1 MPTNVLLIS
10 VVLLVTLLL
19 NFHCI
24 NEPSSGYIDTIEGLV
39 TDSMTGLP
47 IDNVLVQAVWES
59 MTEDRWLSTYTDA
72 QGYYSLHFSRREDFD
87 FIIYMKDGYCLA

>member
-1 MPTNVLLIS
+1 M
-10 VVLLVTLLL
+10 LVTLLL

-39 TDSMTGLP
+39 TDTMTGLP
-47 IDNVLVQAVWES
+47 IDSVLIQAVWES
-59 MTEDRWLSTYTDA
+59 MTEDRWLSTYTDK
-72 QGYYSLHFSRREDFD
+72 QGLYSLHLGRRGDFD